1 MPFFFSIYAV
11 SSPAMPPPTT
21 STSVLRS
28 PISGPRSGTS
38 ASASCHMDC
47 FIAFPSAHSM
57 DEIRA
62 IMANIRKKNGA
73 QTRASYARGS
83 QCQTKGSGSWRGGVT
98 AWASHHS
105 GLLPERA
112 SSLCPPLRL
121 IVPSARKYMRTY
133 SETPNAAACSAGAM
147 RGKISAVI
155 FSCDVYDNA
164 VEVVGHNRFDG
175 ISRPPEHNISRFWR
189 EHTSLQLQSIVI
201 ADEYGQLMMAYN
213 FVRIAFSPVGTSKP
227 LNSPQ
232 LSTIGRKRI
241 FGQIHCIPRPRF
253 SYNHY
258 LAPKIRPLN
267 PPAGKKGTEAAAY
280 CRRLPFCQSSMA
292 ALRERMS

>member
-1 MPFFFSIYAV
+1 
-11 SSPAMPPPTT
+11 
-21 STSVLRS
+21 
-28 PISGPRSGTS
+28 
-38 ASASCHMDC
+38 
-47 FIAFPSAHSM
+47 M

-213 FVRIAFSPVGTSKP
+213 FVRIAVFAGWHVKAVK
-227 LNSPQ
+227 
-232 LSTIGRKRI
+232 LSAAQHDRRKRI

-267 PPAGKKGTEAAAY
+267 
-280 CRRLPFCQSSMA
+280 R
-292 ALRERMS
+292 LREKRNGSRCILQTASVLSVLNGCPS